1 MSVAVF
7 VRPRGLDLTIAA
19 TSLGFMLVQLD
30 VSILNV
36 ALAPIGEALGT
47 GVTGLQW
54 VVDSY
59 TIAFA
64 SLLLAAGALGDRIG
78 ARRAYIGGFAL
89 FVLASLG
96 CGLAPGVPV
105 LIAARAIQGVG
116 AALLVPCSLTLL
128 MHACGNDAVARGR
141 AISLWTAAASVAL
154 SAGPVLGGILVE
166 TLGWRSIFL
175 INVPIGVAGIWLT
188 RRVVAETPATGSG
201 FDPGGQVLALLTL
214 VSLTG
219 ALIEA
224 GRLGFGAP
232 LVMSGLA
239 VAVFCAIAFVAVEAR
254 GADPMLPL
262 GFFRNPTFSTATLV
276 GFFIN
281 LTLYGGIFVLGLYLQ
296 QIRGY
301 SPVAAGLAFL
311 PLPVALGLANLA
323 AGPIGRRLGL
333 RLPMAL
339 GLLVGGAGCWL
350 LRDLG
355 STTPYTSMLPGLVM
369 IPAGLGLAVPLM
381 TTALLSSVPRSRSGI
396 ASGALNTVRQ
406 AGGGIGV
413 ALFGALM
420 AERGMLGVQSAFTM
434 SAALLA
440 CGALAAAIGVR
451 GSLKQR

>member
-1 MSVAVF
+1 MSVAVL
-7 VRPRGLDLTIAA
+7 VPPRGLDLTIAA
-19 TSLGFMLVQLD
+19 TSLGFALVQLD

-96 CGLAPGVPV
+96 CGLAPGVAV

-128 MHACGNDAVARGR
+128 VHACGNDAAARGR
-141 AISLWTAAASVAL
+141 AISLWTAAASMAL
-154 SAGPVLGGILVE
+154 SAGPVLGGVLVQ

-175 INVPIGVAGIWLT
+175 INAPIGVAGIWLT
-188 RRVVAETPATGSG
+188 RRVVAETPPTGSG
-201 FDPGGQVLALLTL
+201 FDPVGQVLALLTL

-219 ALIEA
+219 AVIEG
-224 GRLGFGAP
+224 GRLGFTAP
-232 LVMSGLA
+232 LVLSGLG
-239 VAVFCAIAFVAVEAR
+239 VAVICGIAFVTVEAR

-262 GFFRNPTFSTATLV
+262 GFFRNPTFSAATLV
-276 GFFIN
+276 GFAIN
-281 LTLYGGIFVLGLYLQ
+281 LTLYGAIFVLGLYLQ

-301 SPVAAGLAFL
+301 SPLAAGLAFL

-323 AGPIGRRLGL
+323 AGPTGRRFGL
-333 RLPMAL
+333 RSPMAF
-339 GLLVGGAGCWL
+339 GLLAAGAGFWL
-350 LRDLG
+350 LRDLD
-355 STTPYTSMLPGLVM
+355 STTPYPSMLPGLVM

-381 TTALLSSVPRSRSGI
+381 TTALLSTVARSRSGI
-396 ASGALNTVRQ
+396 ASGVLNTVRQ

-420 AERGMLGVQSAFTM
+420 AERAMRGVRSALLM
-434 SAALLA
+434 SAVLLA
-440 CGALAAAIGVR
+440 CAAVAAAIGVR
-451 GSLKQR
+451 PPRRQ